1 MYYILALLLLGVLI
15 MAHEAGHFLAA
26 RACGIGVQEFAMGM
40 GPLLLKK
47 KSKKGTQFSLRLFP
61 IGGYC
66 QFYGEDEDLP
76 DPRAFNRQAV
86 WKRAVTVASGPLMNF
101 IVAFLV
107 IVLYMSA
114 VGLLAV
120 VPNVAQVE
128 PNAQQAGLMPGDELI
143 AVNGEAVTDTQMIA
157 LAIDE
162 SAGESVT
169 LTVQRDGEQME
180 IAVTPFYDEELVRA
194 VYAMQTPVVSA
205 VGHETDFSLVDFV
218 ADARAA
224 TPTAAGELVAYD
236 YYALC
241 EKVADCTQGMK
252 RGVKRV
258 FERRVARTG
267 MACAAL
273 ERRITGF
280 SNEREKR
287 VRNLVARARLATE
300 KRVASAE
307 SAVERLA
314 GKLDALSPL
323 KVLARGYFN
332 VQAAGSTVTSVRS
345 LKRGDTVTAR
355 GKDGSFEATVTEVYP
370 SENNQ

>member
-169 LTVQRDGEQME
+169 LTVLRDGEQME
-180 IAVTPFYDEELVRA
+180 IAVTPFYDEELGRYRAGFTFAQQRVRVPLGQSVPFSVSYNVESVRLIA
-194 VYAMQTPVVSA
+194 STLKNLVFKGEGVNDVTGPVGTVYVIQEVTQSGGLDVYLELIALISVNLGVVNLLPIPGLDGSRLLFLLVEAIRRRPVKRELEGAIHAAGFILLMGLMIVLTYKDIMS
-205 VGHETDFSLVDFV
+205 FFV
-218 ADARAA
+218 A
-224 TPTAAGELVAYD
+224 G
-236 YYALC
+236 
-241 EKVADCTQGMK
+241 
-252 RGVKRV
+252 
-258 FERRVARTG
+258 
-267 MACAAL
+267 
-273 ERRITGF
+273 
-280 SNEREKR
+280 
-287 VRNLVARARLATE
+287 
-300 KRVASAE
+300 
-307 SAVERLA
+307 
-314 GKLDALSPL
+314 
-323 KVLARGYFN
+323 
-332 VQAAGSTVTSVRS
+332 
-345 LKRGDTVTAR
+345 
-355 GKDGSFEATVTEVYP
+355 
-370 SENNQ
+370 

>member
-1 MYYILALLLLGVLI
+1 MYYILSLLLLGVLI
-15 MAHEAGHFLAA
+15 LAHEAGHFLAA

-47 KSKKGTQFSLRLFP
+47 TSKKGTQFSLRLFP

-76 DPRAFNRQAV
+76 DPRAFNRQPV
-86 WKRAVTVASGPLMNF
+86 WKRVVTVASGPLMNF

-169 LTVQRDGEQME
+169 LTVLRDGEQME
-180 IAVTPFYDEELVRA
+180 IAVTPFYDEELGRYRAGFTFAQERVHVPLLQSIPFSVSYNVESVRLIA
-194 VYAMQTPVVSA
+194 STLKNLVFKGEGVNEVTGPVGTVYVIQEVTQTGGLDVYLELIALISVNLGVVNLLPIPGLDGSRLLFLLVEAIRRRPVKRELEGAIHAAGFILLMGLMIVLTYKDIMS
-205 VGHETDFSLVDFV
+205 FFV
-218 ADARAA
+218 A
-224 TPTAAGELVAYD
+224 G
-236 YYALC
+236 
-241 EKVADCTQGMK
+241 
-252 RGVKRV
+252 
-258 FERRVARTG
+258 
-267 MACAAL
+267 
-273 ERRITGF
+273 
-280 SNEREKR
+280 
-287 VRNLVARARLATE
+287 
-300 KRVASAE
+300 
-307 SAVERLA
+307 
-314 GKLDALSPL
+314 
-323 KVLARGYFN
+323 
-332 VQAAGSTVTSVRS
+332 
-345 LKRGDTVTAR
+345 
-355 GKDGSFEATVTEVYP
+355 
-370 SENNQ
+370 

>member
-15 MAHEAGHFLAA
+15 LAHEAGHFLAA

-47 KSKKGTQFSLRLFP
+47 TSKKGTQFSLRLFP

-76 DPRAFNRQAV
+76 DPRAFNRQPI
-86 WKRAVTVASGPLMNF
+86 WKRVVTVASGPLMNF

-143 AVNGEAVTDTQMIA
+143 AVNGEAVTDTQLIA

-169 LTVQRDGEQME
+169 LTVLRDGEQME
-180 IAVTPFYDEELVRA
+180 IAVTPFYDEELGRYRAGFTFVQERVHVPLLQSIPFSVSYNVESVRLIA
-194 VYAMQTPVVSA
+194 STLKNLVFKGEGVNEVTGPVGTVYVIQEVTQTGGLDVYLELIALISVNLGVVNLLPIPGLDGSRLLFLLVEAIRRRPVKRELEGAIHAAGFILLMGLMIVLTYKDIMS
-205 VGHETDFSLVDFV
+205 FFV
-218 ADARAA
+218 A
-224 TPTAAGELVAYD
+224 G
-236 YYALC
+236 
-241 EKVADCTQGMK
+241 
-252 RGVKRV
+252 
-258 FERRVARTG
+258 
-267 MACAAL
+267 
-273 ERRITGF
+273 
-280 SNEREKR
+280 
-287 VRNLVARARLATE
+287 
-300 KRVASAE
+300 
-307 SAVERLA
+307 
-314 GKLDALSPL
+314 
-323 KVLARGYFN
+323 
-332 VQAAGSTVTSVRS
+332 
-345 LKRGDTVTAR
+345 
-355 GKDGSFEATVTEVYP
+355 
-370 SENNQ
+370 

>member
-1 MYYILALLLLGVLI
+1 
-15 MAHEAGHFLAA
+15 
-26 RACGIGVQEFAMGM
+26 MGM

-180 IAVTPFYDEELVRA
+180 IAVTPFYDEELGRYRAGFTFAQQRVRVPLGQSVPFSVSYNVESVRLIA
-194 VYAMQTPVVSA
+194 STLKNLLFKGEGVNDVTGPVGTVYVIQEVTQAGGLDVYLELIALISVNLGVVNLLPIPGLDGSRLLFLLVEAIRRRPVKRELEGAIHAAGFILLMGLMIVLTYKDIMS
-205 VGHETDFSLVDFV
+205 FFV
-218 ADARAA
+218 A
-224 TPTAAGELVAYD
+224 G
-236 YYALC
+236 
-241 EKVADCTQGMK
+241 
-252 RGVKRV
+252 
-258 FERRVARTG
+258 
-267 MACAAL
+267 
-273 ERRITGF
+273 
-280 SNEREKR
+280 
-287 VRNLVARARLATE
+287 
-300 KRVASAE
+300 
-307 SAVERLA
+307 
-314 GKLDALSPL
+314 
-323 KVLARGYFN
+323 
-332 VQAAGSTVTSVRS
+332 
-345 LKRGDTVTAR
+345 
-355 GKDGSFEATVTEVYP
+355 
-370 SENNQ
+370 

>member
-15 MAHEAGHFLAA
+15 LAHEAGHFLAA

-47 KSKKGTQFSLRLFP
+47 TSKKGTQFSLRLFP

-76 DPRAFNRQAV
+76 DPRAFNRQPV
-86 WKRAVTVASGPLMNF
+86 WKRVVTVASGPLMNF

-169 LTVQRDGEQME
+169 LTVLRDGEQME
-180 IAVTPFYDEELVRA
+180 IAVTPFYDEELGRYRAGFTFAQERVHVPLLQSIPFSVSYNVESVRLIA
-194 VYAMQTPVVSA
+194 STLKNLVFKGEGVNEVTGPMGTVYVIQEVTQTGGLDVYLELIALISVNLGVVNLLPIPGLDGSRLLFLLVEAIRRRPVKRELEGAIHAAGFILLMGLMIVLTYKDIMS
-205 VGHETDFSLVDFV
+205 FFV
-218 ADARAA
+218 A
-224 TPTAAGELVAYD
+224 G
-236 YYALC
+236 
-241 EKVADCTQGMK
+241 
-252 RGVKRV
+252 
-258 FERRVARTG
+258 
-267 MACAAL
+267 
-273 ERRITGF
+273 
-280 SNEREKR
+280 
-287 VRNLVARARLATE
+287 
-300 KRVASAE
+300 
-307 SAVERLA
+307 
-314 GKLDALSPL
+314 
-323 KVLARGYFN
+323 
-332 VQAAGSTVTSVRS
+332 
-345 LKRGDTVTAR
+345 
-355 GKDGSFEATVTEVYP
+355 
-370 SENNQ
+370 